1 MRALSKGVLGQGE
14 LMVLRCRKVVVVV
27 RSMGDSVVIVE
38 VVMLVNGDAWWGEGW
53 KGKLEWWVVE

>member
-1 MRALSKGVLGQGE
+1 
-14 LMVLRCRKVVVVV
+14 MVLRCRKVVVVV